1 MAAAKKCDCCKQFY
15 EDLCAPAVL
24 VKIDLHYQGELVPDL
39 CPRWQQRVADLV
51 GVKVFDVMSASKTLM
66 SGHRK
71 ELRKERIKSSDRL
84 QIPYMSCVR

>member
-51 GVKVFDVMSASKTLM
+51 GVKVFDVMSASKNADEQAQK
-66 SGHRK
+66 RI
-71 ELRKERIKSSDRL
+71 EERENKK
-84 QIPYMSCVR
+84 